1 MANINETFAQA
12 LERFKKNKRQ
22 TCRRKI
28 KLPKEIKKPI
38 INPTLNAAE
47 FSWDVISYL
56 QNEKDGTS
64 VKPKKNR
71 QWVLTWLSPKGNLNV
86 KAAEK
91 KDLAVLKIIS
101 ENSGIEK
108 TSKNLNMPL
117 LALNNIFKS
126 AAQEHIIF
134 MPESK
139 IRRKGNFFN
148 NGPFAS
154 NKYLIANTFVLQWHI
169 TNACDL
175 NCKHCYDRTKRS
187 PLIYKQGLKILR
199 QLKDFCKKMNVKGH
213 VCFTGGNP
221 FLHKSFL
228 KLYKDAAGSGFSTSI
243 LGNPVSKKRLEE
255 ILSIQI
261 PGYFQVSLEG
271 LERYNDYIRGKGH
284 FKRSLSFLKLLKK
297 MKVSS
302 TVMLTLNKDNVDQ
315 IIPLAQKLKGEA
327 DCFTFNRL
335 SRTGEGKNFFLPTQ
349 LKYKKFLYDY
359 TKASKKNPMMEYK
372 DNLINTVL
380 SKNEKRVFDGCTGYG
395 CGAAFNFVALL
406 PDGQVHA
413 CRKFPSLIGNVLN
426 KNLLSIYN
434 SKKAQKYRQG
444 TLACNGCS
452 LRPVCGGCLAVTDSY
467 GLNVFTQKDPHCF
480 YRH

>member
-154 NKYLIANTFVLQWHI
+154 NKYLIANTFVLQ
-169 TNACDL
+169 
-175 NCKHCYDRTKRS
+175 
-187 PLIYKQGLKILR
+187 
-199 QLKDFCKKMNVKGH
+199 
-213 VCFTGGNP
+213 
-221 FLHKSFL
+221 
-228 KLYKDAAGSGFSTSI
+228 
-243 LGNPVSKKRLEE
+243 
-255 ILSIQI
+255 
-261 PGYFQVSLEG
+261 
-271 LERYNDYIRGKGH
+271 
-284 FKRSLSFLKLLKK
+284 
-297 MKVSS
+297 
-302 TVMLTLNKDNVDQ
+302 
-315 IIPLAQKLKGEA
+315 
-327 DCFTFNRL
+327 
-335 SRTGEGKNFFLPTQ
+335 
-349 LKYKKFLYDY
+349 
-359 TKASKKNPMMEYK
+359 
-372 DNLINTVL
+372 
-380 SKNEKRVFDGCTGYG
+380 
-395 CGAAFNFVALL
+395 
-406 PDGQVHA
+406 
-413 CRKFPSLIGNVLN
+413 
-426 KNLLSIYN
+426 
-434 SKKAQKYRQG
+434 
-444 TLACNGCS
+444 
-452 LRPVCGGCLAVTDSY
+452 
-467 GLNVFTQKDPHCF
+467 
-480 YRH
+480 